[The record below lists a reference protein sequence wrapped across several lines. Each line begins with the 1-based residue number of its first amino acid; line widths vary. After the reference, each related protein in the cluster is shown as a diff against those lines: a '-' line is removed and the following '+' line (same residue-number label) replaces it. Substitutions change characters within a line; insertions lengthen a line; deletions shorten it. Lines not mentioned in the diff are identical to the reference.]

1 MHFFSLTP
9 IHFSFSPSVCFS
21 ILILYL
27 PTSIS
32 LLCYKY
38 PYLSNSLFMYLLIF
52 LSLFPLNYLCE
63 YAFFFPYFLSYCQY
77 CTSFFSFPTL
87 SVLVCVG
94 FVVNLAMTYPSRN
107 IKASCSWWKEKSE
120 KGRLLDWRRAILTPQ
135 NDVKVLTCIS
145 FLWLIGK
152 KLFYLKFN
160 SRFYG
165 WI

>member
-1 MHFFSLTP
+1 
-9 IHFSFSPSVCFS
+9 
-21 ILILYL
+21 
-27 PTSIS
+27 
-32 LLCYKY
+32 
-38 PYLSNSLFMYLLIF
+38 
-52 LSLFPLNYLCE
+52 
-63 YAFFFPYFLSYCQY
+63 
-77 CTSFFSFPTL
+77 
-87 SVLVCVG
+87 LVCVG

-160 SRFYG
+160 SRFYV